1 MRRSAAVLLLFVGLL
16 LTAASPASADGLRP
30 AGPLTVSPAPG
41 APDAAPQTQISLLN
55 VAPDRIESV
64 VATGSASGVHAG
76 QLRHYSR
83 RRGASFLP
91 AQPFTEGEQ
100 VSVAV
105 RLRGRPTVRFAFTV
119 AHLGAIPPT
128 LNLPQQQPE
137 KLNHYTS
144 RPDLLPPLITVNR
157 GATSSGPD
165 VFLTPLPSPVVHP
178 ESNNSITIKPVG
190 PGGPL
195 IVDRRGNVVWFKQVA
210 PPAVAANLRI
220 QRYRGKKVLTWWEGT
235 VTFAAFGQG
244 EGVIADSSYRTIR
257 TVKAG
262 NGYSMDIH
270 DFSLTRGGDALFTI
284 YSPVLVHLPGT
295 PAGTLSPLLDAIVQE
310 VDVRTGL
317 VVWEWHSYG
326 HIPLEDSFA
335 TPANSASY
343 DAFHINSIQP
353 LPGGRVLVSARDTSA
368 IYLIDRGSGKIIW
381 TLGGK
386 ASDFAPGPGA
396 SFFFQH
402 DAQMLPNG
410 NISLFDDGAGPPMME
425 PFSRGL
431 VLSLDRVHH
440 SARVVAD
447 YHRSNDTSAQS
458 EGSLQ
463 TLPNG
468 NAFVGFGSTEFFSE
482 FSPGGNLLFDANLP
496 KDDGSY
502 RAYTFPWSATPA
514 TRPDVAARRTGPS
527 SVSIYASWNGA
538 TDVARWQVLAG
549 QSAGSL
555 APVRTASNQG
565 FETRIAV
572 TSSATVFAVRALSRS
587 GRVLA
592 TSAAQPAS

>member
-1 MRRSAAVLLLFVGLL
+1 
-16 LTAASPASADGLRP
+16 
-30 AGPLTVSPAPG
+30 
-41 APDAAPQTQISLLN
+41 
-55 VAPDRIESV
+55 
-64 VATGSASGVHAG
+64 
-76 QLRHYSR
+76 
-83 RRGASFLP
+83 
-91 AQPFTEGEQ
+91 
-100 VSVAV
+100 
-105 RLRGRPTVRFAFTV
+105 
-119 AHLGAIPPT
+119 
-128 LNLPQQQPE
+128 
-137 KLNHYTS
+137 
-144 RPDLLPPLITVNR
+144 
-157 GATSSGPD
+157 
-165 VFLTPLPSPVVHP
+165 
-178 ESNNSITIKPVG
+178 
-190 PGGPL
+190 
-195 IVDRRGNVVWFKQVA
+195 
-210 PPAVAANLRI
+210 
-220 QRYRGKKVLTWWEGT
+220 
-235 VTFAAFGQG
+235 
-244 EGVIADSSYRTIR
+244 
-257 TVKAG
+257 
-262 NGYSMDIH
+262 
-270 DFSLTRGGDALFTI
+270 
-284 YSPVLVHLPGT
+284 
-295 PAGTLSPLLDAIVQE
+295 
-310 VDVRTGL
+310 
-317 VVWEWHSYG
+317 
-326 HIPLEDSFA
+326 
-335 TPANSASY
+335 
-343 DAFHINSIQP
+343 
-353 LPGGRVLVSARDTSA
+353 
-368 IYLIDRGSGKIIW
+368 
-381 TLGGK
+381 
-386 ASDFAPGPGA
+386 
-396 SFFFQH
+396 
-402 DAQMLPNG
+402 MLPNG